1 MARRLA
7 AIIVGFVGLAILAGC
22 AAGERSGS
30 SGDDQRPVFYGG
42 MLGGGLP
49 R

>member
-7 AIIVGFVGLAILAGC
+7 AIVVGFVGLAILAGC

-30 SGDDQRPVFYGG
+30 SDDNQRPVFYGG